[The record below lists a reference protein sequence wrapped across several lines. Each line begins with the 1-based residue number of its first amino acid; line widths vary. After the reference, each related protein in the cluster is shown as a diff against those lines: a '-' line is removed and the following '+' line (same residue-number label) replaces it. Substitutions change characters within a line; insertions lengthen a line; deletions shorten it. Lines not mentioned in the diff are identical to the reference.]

1 VKRWSESGIPLTAGF
16 FFTFLLILVVTILTG
31 IFVVL
36 KINSLKGWGVALDYA
51 GRLEFNSQG
60 LTKHALLL
68 YREACLA
75 RDQKFDKG
83 EIKEKIN
90 KSKELVNNALSA
102 LRDGKEGSIR
112 IDKAGDRA
120 LNLFTEIEKSYKELF
135 ALINEVELCSPDFEK
150 RSHLLSEEILKK
162 VEELTFL
169 LAKKSEF
176 EGYILKLFI
185 FFASGIVIILI
196 FANYFFSKRNLNN
209 TIKEINQY
217 LSSLEKGDFSKTPPT
232 KIFTEFQFIIDQVN
246 ILKSTLENFLLGLRT
261 QNVLIAE
268 TVKEEKGEVL
278 HLSPISTQISNLISQ
293 AEVIG
298 GELTD
303 LISQIKKSTEEM
315 KLAIDE
321 ISKST
326 HSTADRARMVRVA
339 AEEMERTVLTLNQA
353 MSEIR
358 EITNVIQ
365 GIAEQTNLLAL
376 NASIEAAR
384 AGEAGK
390 GFAVVANEVKE
401 LARRVNENSSQ
412 IERIVERLSQNVEE
426 TVSKAEEVKRMV
438 DETESATQTI
448 AGAIEEQTAVTNDIV
463 NYSIQ
468 TKEKA
473 FQLVSEIESLKK
485 AKDSLLRV
493 SNSLKVGI
501 EVLEEIALTSKISTE
516 DLFIFE
522 GKAISDEELKN
533 FSVEALI
540 NLSIIGH
547 IIWKMNFLSSAIKG
561 KVPQVERDHRKCLLG
576 KSISILK
583 EKTKGTEIEKVLDVL
598 EGPHERLHGLV
609 SRFEKEVNLK
619 NIDEILS
626 FIEKEVLPTFQEVMK
641 ELLNIKN
648 LCRKLGC

>member
-1 VKRWSESGIPLTAGF
+1 MKRIWNSFNGRS
-16 FFTFLLILVVTILTG
+16 FLASSLIFIVTILLG
-31 IFVVL
+31 ISVL
-36 KINSLKGWGVALDYA
+36 LEINSLKGWGVALDYA
-51 GRLEFNSQG
+51 GKLEFNSQR

-75 RDQKFDKG
+75 KDQKFDKG

-90 KSKELVNNALSA
+90 KSKELVNNVLSA
-102 LRDGKEGSIR
+102 LKYGKEGSVR

-120 LNLFTEIEKSYKELF
+120 LNLFTEIEKSYKEMF
-135 ALINEVELCSPDFEK
+135 SLIDQVEACPPDFEK

-162 VEELTFL
+162 AQELSSL
-169 LAKKSEF
+169 LAKKNEF
-176 EGYILKLFI
+176 EDSILEFSI
-185 FFASGIVIILI
+185 FFAFGIIIILI
-196 FANYFFSKRNLNN
+196 FANYFISKRNLNN

-232 KIFTEFQFIIDQVN
+232 KIFTEFEFIINQVN

-261 QNVLIAE
+261 QNALIAE

-278 HLSPISTQISNLISQ
+278 HLPPISTQISNLISQ

-303 LISQIKKSTEEM
+303 LISQIEKSTEEM
-315 KLAIDE
+315 KLAIEE

-485 AKDSLLRV
+485 AKDSLLSV
-493 SNSLKVGI
+493 SNSLKVSTEI
-501 EVLEEIALTSKISTE
+501 LEEMALTSKITTE
-516 DLFIFE
+516 ELFIFE
-522 GKAISDEELKN
+522 GNAISDEELKN

-561 KVPQVERDHRKCLLG
+561 RVPQIERDHRKCLLG
-576 KSISILK
+576 RGISIIK
-583 EKTKGTEIEKVLDVL
+583 EKIKDTEIKRALDVL
-598 EGPHERLHGLV
+598 EKPHERLHELV
-609 SRFEKEVNLK
+609 SRFEREVNLK
-619 NIDEILS
+619 DFNEILG
-626 FIEKEVLPTFQEVMK
+626 FIEKEFFPAFHEVIK

-648 LCRKLGC
+648 LCRKFGC

>member
-1 VKRWSESGIPLTAGF
+1 MERIWNSFNGRS
-16 FFTFLLILVVTILTG
+16 FLASSLIFIVTILLG
-31 IFVVL
+31 ISVL
-36 KINSLKGWGVALDYA
+36 LEINSLKGWGVALDYA
-51 GRLEFNSQG
+51 GKLEFNPQR

-75 RDQKFDKG
+75 KDQKFDKG

-90 KSKELVNNALSA
+90 KSKELVNNVLSA
-102 LRDGKEGSIR
+102 LKYGKEGSIR

-120 LNLFTEIEKSYKELF
+120 LNLFTEIEKSYKEMF
-135 ALINEVELCSPDFEK
+135 SLIDQVESCPPDFEK

-162 VEELTFL
+162 AEELSSL
-169 LAKKSEF
+169 LNKKSEF
-176 EGYILKLFI
+176 EGSILKLSI

-209 TIKEINQY
+209 AIKEINQY
-217 LSSLEKGDFSKTPPT
+217 LSSLEKGDFSKTPS
-232 KIFTEFQFIIDQVN
+232 KIFTEFEFIIDQVN
-246 ILKSTLENFLLGLRT
+246 ILKSTLENLLLGLRT
-261 QNVLIAE
+261 QNALIAE
-268 TVKEEKGEVL
+268 TVKEEKGKVL
-278 HLSPISTQISNLISQ
+278 HLPTISTQISNLISQ

-303 LISQIKKSTEEM
+303 LISQIEKSTEEM
-315 KLAIDE
+315 KLAIEE

-339 AEEMERTVLTLNQA
+339 AEEMERTVMTLNQA
-353 MSEIR
+353 MAEIR

-401 LARRVNENSSQ
+401 LARRVNENSSE

-485 AKDSLLRV
+485 AKDSLLSV
-493 SNSLKVGI
+493 SNSLKVSI
-501 EVLEEIALTSKISTE
+501 EVLEEIALTSKITTE
-516 DLFIFE
+516 ELFIFE
-522 GKAISDEELKN
+522 DKAISDEELKN

-561 KVPQVERDHRKCLLG
+561 RVPQIERDHRKCLFG
-576 KSISILK
+576 KSISIIK

-609 SRFEKEVNLK
+609 SRFEREVNLK
-619 NIDEILS
+619 DFEEILG
-626 FIEKEVLPTFQEVMK
+626 FIEKEVLPTFQEVIK

-648 LCRKLGC
+648 LCKKFGC